1 MATIEVNYFNSFN
14 LNRLVDS
21 EGNVTPPK
29 WLGGNPAPLNQ
40 DPKPNHWYLEE
51 SRIRGGFNNVETGYG
66 VKAHIV
72 EDNTSS
78 QNLSNG
84 IIYSGIFNSRTGF
97 NETNRFSVGED
108 ITKSVDPAKG
118 SIQKLYAEDT
128 NLIIFQESKVS
139 RALIDKDAIYSA
151 EGGGTI
157 TSSREVIGQVVS
169 YAGEYGISTD
179 PNSFAV
185 YGYRKYF
192 TDKRRNAVLRLSV
205 DGITEISNYGMKDFF
220 RDEFGALPNTYSIV
234 GTFDTHNKVYVLS
247 LQKTKSFATAGKSQF
262 DTDTYKTL
270 YFDDAVNG
278 WVSFLSFKPTLIGSL
293 RSDLYSF
300 YKGKIYRHYS
310 DIANSRNTFY
320 NQNTASSIEFIF
332 NPDVSMSKVFQTI
345 NYEGSNGW
353 EVIKLESDYTGE
365 DSIDSTYKNYYD
377 KAKKIYSYNEGL
389 YSSLGVQY
397 RAGFNRKENKYT
409 ANIIND
415 SEVRP
420 GEVIFTE
427 SGFGSSISG
436 IKGYFATA
444 KIQTDS
450 TTNLGGAKE
459 LFAVSTNYIE
469 SSY

>member
-14 LNRLVDS
+14 LNRLVDPA
-21 EGNVTPPK
+21 GVVTPPK
-29 WLGGNPAPLNQ
+29 WLGGDPAPLNQ
-40 DPKPNHWYLEE
+40 IPKPNHWYLEE

-66 VKAHIV
+66 VKAYIV
-72 EDNTSS
+72 EDNISA
-78 QNLSNG
+78 QNLGNG

-118 SIQKLYAEDT
+118 SIQKIYAEDT
-128 NLIIFQESKVS
+128 NLTIFQENKVS

-151 EGGGTI
+151 EGGGTV
-157 TSSREVIGQVVS
+157 TSSRAVIGQIVP

-179 PNSFAV
+179 PESFAV

-220 RDEFGALPNTYSIV
+220 RDEFKALPNTYSIV

-247 LQKTKSFATAGKSQF
+247 LQKTKSLASAGNSQS
-262 DTDTYKTL
+262 DTGTYNTL

-293 RSDLYSF
+293 RSDFYSF
-300 YKGKIYRHYS
+300 RKGKIYKHYS
-310 DIANSRNTFY
+310 DVSNSRCTFY
-320 NQNTASSIEFIF
+320 NEYTDSSIEFIF
-332 NPDVSMSKVFQTI
+332 NSNTSMPKVFQTI

-353 EVIKLESDYTGE
+353 EIVKLESDYTGE
-365 DSIDSTYKNYYD
+365 DSINGSYENYYD

-389 YSSLGVQY
+389 YFDSGVQY

-415 SEVRP
+415 SETRSS
-420 GEVIFTE
+420 EVIFTQ

-436 IKGYFATA
+436 IKGYFVTA

-450 TTNLGGAKE
+450 TTNKAGAKE
-459 LFAVSTNYIE
+459 LFAVSTNFIE